1 MHIAR
6 GSAHASPRAGCARD
20 FTTFSINLTFLRGG
34 LLVAKLL
41 VQVFAMCIRDR
52 LISAFIPTAGA
63 AAAAATVAA
72 AGAAAALGLHFIDAL
87 FFSPLAPQAAVVVLP
102 RCSSSLIYTSHRQ
115 RGSFSFSP
123 PASPSSSY
131 TFISLQLARL
141 SFRRLLFL
149 ILSLL
154 SLSLAC
160 AHFLQSCARFFPF
173 RVHARYFLRRRGK
186 PCAEALVLWQHRHH
200 SFAHVKSASFHAIN
214 RSPLRRLFAT
224 VLSFGINNYIF
235 YTVVHGSIRFVK
247 HLKVIIK

>member
-87 FFSPLAPQAAVVVLP
+87 FFSPLAPQTAVVVLP

-154 SLSLAC
+154 SLSLSLSRVRALSPILRSVFSVPC
-160 AHFLQSCARFFPF
+160 SRALFSSTARKAV
-173 RVHARYFLRRRGK
+173 R
-186 PCAEALVLWQHRHH
+186 W
-200 SFAHVKSASFHAIN
+200 
-214 RSPLRRLFAT
+214 
-224 VLSFGINNYIF
+224 
-235 YTVVHGSIRFVK
+235 GSRFMAAPPS
-247 HLKVIIK
+247 